1 MKKKLI
7 ALAVTAALAPVA
19 AMAGTNDIT
28 ISSNVSIYGR
38 ADLSVDKISGVAGER
53 NKTSVSSNSSR
64 FGIKGS
70 HDIGGGMTGMF
81 QIESGVNLAG
91 SQVRDGNGPV
101 DSGQVFSRA
110 RDMFIGLGGSFGT
123 VKAGRMGGANQWVY
137 DSNLFADQLGDTG
150 NFTGEIAGFGGRL
163 DGILMYE
170 TPDMSGLKGALTYI
184 PARSLD
190 SSTTTTVYTT
200 PFPPAVVATDTTI
213 TTTGNSSYGA
223 KLDYANSGFGV
234 HLAHF
239 NVSTTTAA
247 VETEHKNTSVAGSY
261 DFGNGMVTAQ
271 YVDFKVDATGA
282 ASTTQKVYNIGGKF
296 NVSSNGA
303 IKAQYSNADDLT
315 GTPNSGANMIAIGYD
330 HKLSDAMAAYVVYA
344 RTDNDSAGTFTV
356 NRYGHG
362 GDAGGAAA
370 GEDPKGLSIGLSYNF

>member
-1 MKKKLI
+1 MKKKLT

-19 AMAGTNDIT
+19 AMAGTHDIT

-38 ADLSVDKISGVAGER
+38 ADLSVDKMSGVAADT

-64 FGIKGS
+64 FGVKGS

-101 DSGQVFSRA
+101 TSGQVFSRA
-110 RDMFIGLGGSFGT
+110 RDMFIGLGGNFGAIK
-123 VKAGRMGGANQWVY
+123 VGRMGGANQWVY

-170 TPDMSGLKGALTYI
+170 TPNMNGFNAALTYI

-190 SSTTTTVYTT
+190 AA
-200 PFPPAVVATDTTI
+200 PA
-213 TTTGNSSYGA
+213 TGNSSYGA
-223 KLDYANSGFGV
+223 KFDYANSGFGA

-247 VETEHKNTSVAGSY
+247 VETENKNTSIAGSY

-271 YVDFKVDATGA
+271 YVNFKVDTAGA
-282 ASTTQKVYNIGGKF
+282 ASTTRKVYNIGGKF
-296 NVSSNGA
+296 NVSDNGA
-303 IKAQYSNADDLT
+303 IKVQYSNADDLT

-344 RTDNDSAGTFTV
+344 RTDNDTGAAFTV

-370 GEDPKGLSIGLSYNF
+370 GEDPKGLSIGLGYNF